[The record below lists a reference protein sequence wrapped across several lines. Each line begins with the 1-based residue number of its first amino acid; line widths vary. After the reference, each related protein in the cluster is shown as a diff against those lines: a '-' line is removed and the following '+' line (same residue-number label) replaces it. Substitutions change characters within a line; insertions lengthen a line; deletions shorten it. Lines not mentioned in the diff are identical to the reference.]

1 MIISIFIFSFILG
14 PKRQSKLAVTL
25 YSKATEKPSEALS
38 YFQHGYALKHASVS
52 KERLFYGV
60 DAQQRDAASVC

>member
-1 MIISIFIFSFILG
+1 MYE
-14 PKRQSKLAVTL
+14 SKLVVFN
-25 YSKATEKPSEALS
+25 PVQQCHREALSGS